1 MTTSTTA
8 RRATALAAFVLS
20 APLVLSACG
29 GSGDAAGESG
39 GNAPGTG
46 QEAPADQ
53 DVYEFINPMHRTVG
67 APLEVRIPEAL
78 KETAGADFDGLLVSS
93 MTLTP
98 RELDSAANCAVDVDV
113 AYTDDSKAVFEAPG
127 QTEDE
132 YVAEQQERFDEAFQ
146 QALHEALRYASWD
159 EMVLDLGE
167 QEAVDLMRYE
177 FLLFVTPQGT
187 LDIDAVRANFVEV
200 TPRDKALSSI
210 SLDDGAMDLDEL
222 DASAPETGVYASDDA
237 SSVTIVREC
246 ATSTDEDDTAYTLEL
261 PRSDDESSSG
271 FEDAASFAFTVMKSG
286 DIGILDGDV
295 VGYEAD
301 ANGDW
306 IAS

>member
-1 MTTSTTA
+1 MTPSTTA
-8 RRATALAAFVLS
+8 RRATALAALVLS

-29 GSGDAAGESG
+29 GSGDAAGEAGDGS
-39 GNAPGTG
+39 PGTG
-46 QEAPADQ
+46 QEVPADL
-53 DVYEFINPMHRTVG
+53 DVYEFTNPTHRTVG
-67 APLEVRIPEAL
+67 AALEVRIPEAL

-98 RELDSAANCAVDVDV
+98 HELDSAANCAVDLDV
-113 AYTDDSKAVFEAPG
+113 AYTGASKAVFEAPG

-132 YVAEQQERFDEAFQ
+132 YVAEQQELYDEGFQ
-146 QALHEALRYASWD
+146 QMLSDLGYASWD
-159 EMVLDLGE
+159 EMVLDVGE
-167 QEAVDLMRYE
+167 QEAVEAMSGYYSLS
-177 FLLFVTPQGT
+177 VTPKGT
-187 LDIDAVRANFVEV
+187 LDVDAVRAGFVEV

-222 DASAPETGVYASDDA
+222 DASDPETGVYASDDA
-237 SSVTIVREC
+237 SKITIVREC

-271 FEDAASFAFTVMKSG
+271 VEDAASFAFTVMKSG

-295 VGYEAD
+295 VGYETD

>member
-1 MTTSTTA
+1 MTSSITA
-8 RRATALAAFVLS
+8 RRAAALAALVLS

-29 GSGDAAGESG
+29 GSGDAAGETGDG
-39 GNAPGTG
+39 GSEAA

-67 APLEVRIPEAL
+67 ASLEVRIPEAL
-78 KETAGADFDGLLVSS
+78 KEAAGADFDGLLVSS

-98 RELDSAANCAVDVDV
+98 HELDSAANCAVDLDV

-132 YVAEQQERFDEAFQ
+132 YVAELQASFDESFEYQ
-146 QALHEALRYASWD
+146 LVMHGYSNWD
-159 EMVLDLGE
+159 EAVFDLGE
-167 QEAVDLMRYE
+167 EVAIELMSE
-177 FLLFVTPQGT
+177 VAPVTPEGT
-187 LDIDAVRANFVEV
+187 LDVDAVRAGFVEV

-222 DASAPETGVYASDDA
+222 DASDPETGVYASDDV
-237 SSVTIVREC
+237 SSITIVREC
-246 ATSTDEDDTAYTLEL
+246 AASTDEDDTAYTLEL
-261 PRSDDESSSG
+261 PRLDEDSSSG
-271 FEDAASFAFTVMKSG
+271 VEDAASFRFTVMKSG
-286 DIGILDGDV
+286 DIGILDGKV
-295 VGYEAD
+295 VGYQAD